1 MKSEEVTTTMKI
13 VFATNNQHK
22 LSEIRSIL
30 GESIEVL
37 SLKDIGCD
45 VDIPETGTTLEENA
59 LQKAQYIYDHYHMD
73 CFADDTG
80 LEVVALNGA
89 PGVYSARYA
98 SMANQ
103 TSNTSPASHD
113 SEANM
118 TRLLKELG
126 ENNNRKAR
134 FRTVIA
140 LIQKKNVIPEQ
151 SSPTRSLC
159 PCGCTSIK
167 EIHQFEGIVEG
178 EIIRERRGGEGF
190 GYDPIFQPD
199 GYNQTFAE
207 LGMDIKNQISH
218 RARAVAKLAEY
229 LKVNS

>member
-1 MKSEEVTTTMKI
+1 MKI

-30 GESIEVL
+30 GDSIEVL

-59 LQKAQYIYDHYHMD
+59 MQKAQYVYDNYHID

-80 LEVVALNGA
+80 LEVDALNGA

-98 SMANQ
+98 SMASLPSETSQ
-103 TSNTSPASHD
+103 TSQTSSTSTASIPASHD

-118 TRLLKELG
+118 ARLLRELG
-126 ENNNRKAR
+126 NNNNRRAR

-140 LIQKKNVIPEQ
+140 LIQKKNV
-151 SSPTRSLC
+151 C
-159 PCGCTSIK
+159 PCGCTAIK

-178 EIIRERRGGEGF
+178 QIIQERRGGEGF

-199 GYNQTFAE
+199 GYDQTFAE
-207 LGMDIKNQISH
+207 LGMDIKNHISH
-218 RARAVAKLAEY
+218 RARATQKLAEF
-229 LKVNS
+229 LKSE

>member
-1 MKSEEVTTTMKI
+1 MKI

-30 GESIEVL
+30 GESFEVL

-59 LQKAQYIYDHYHMD
+59 LQKAQYVYDHYHID

-80 LEVVALNGA
+80 LEVEALNGA

-98 SMANQ
+98 SMAC
-103 TSNTSPASHD
+103 NTSSTSDTSMTSSTTTPASHD

-118 TRLLKELG
+118 ARLLRELAN
-126 ENNNRKAR
+126 NNNRHAR

-140 LIQKKNVIPEQ
+140 LIQKKNV
-151 SSPTRSLC
+151 C

-167 EIHQFEGIVEG
+167 EIHQFEGIVDG
-178 EIIRERRGGEGF
+178 QIIRERRGGEGF

-199 GYNQTFAE
+199 GYDQTFAE

-218 RARAVAKLAEY
+218 RARAVAKLAEF
-229 LKVNS
+229 LKK

>member
-1 MKSEEVTTTMKI
+1 MKI

-30 GESIEVL
+30 GDSLEVL

-59 LQKAQYIYDHYHMD
+59 LQKAQYVYDHYHID

-80 LEVVALNGA
+80 LEVDALNGA
-89 PGVYSARYA
+89 PGGYSARYA
-98 SMANQ
+98 ALPDNPVKSGNAGLV
-103 TSNTSPASHD
+103 SHD

-118 TRLLKELG
+118 TRLLYELG
-126 ENNNRKAR
+126 NNNNRKAR

-140 LIQKKNVIPEQ
+140 LIQKKDV
-151 SSPTRSLC
+151 C

-167 EIHQFEGIVEG
+167 EIHKFEGIVEG
-178 EIIRERRGGEGF
+178 EIIRKRRGGEGF

-199 GYNQTFAE
+199 GYDQTFAE
-207 LGMDIKNQISH
+207 LGMDIKNRISH
-218 RARAVAKLAEY
+218 RARATQKLADY
-229 LKVNS
+229 LLKK

>member
-1 MKSEEVTTTMKI
+1 MKI
-13 VFATNNQHK
+13 VFATNNAHK

-45 VDIPETGTTLEENA
+45 VDIPETGTTLEANA

-73 CFADDTG
+73 VFADDTG
-80 LEVVALNGA
+80 LEVEALNGA

-98 SMANQ
+98 SLSDNPVK
-103 TSNTSPASHD
+103 TDSASHD

-118 TRLLKELG
+118 TRLLYELQSKD
-126 ENNNRKAR
+126 NRKAR

-140 LIQKKNVIPEQ
+140 LIQKKNV
-151 SSPTRSLC
+151 C

-167 EIHQFEGIVEG
+167 EVHQFEGIVEG
-178 EIIRERRGGEGF
+178 EIIQERRGGEGF
-190 GYDPIFQPD
+190 GYDPIFHKK
-199 GYNQTFAE
+199 TFRNILSVYLFIICRHIANE
-207 LGMDIKNQISH
+207 LVRCLAHDILS
-218 RARAVAKLAEY
+218 
-229 LKVNS
+229 

>member
-1 MKSEEVTTTMKI
+1 MKI

-22 LSEIRSIL
+22 LSEIRNIL
-30 GESIEVL
+30 GESFEIL

-59 LQKAQYIYDHYHMD
+59 LQKAQYVYDHYHID

-80 LEVVALNGA
+80 LEVEALNGA

-98 SMANQ
+98 SMACD
-103 TSNTSPASHD
+103 TSSTSDTNMTSSTTTPASHD

-118 TRLLKELG
+118 TRLLRELAN
-126 ENNNRKAR
+126 NNNRHAR

-140 LIQKKNVIPEQ
+140 LIQKKNV
-151 SSPTRSLC
+151 C

-167 EIHQFEGIVEG
+167 EIHQFEGIVDG
-178 EIIRERRGGEGF
+178 QIIRERRGGEGF

-199 GYNQTFAE
+199 GYDQTFAE

-218 RARAVAKLAEY
+218 RARAVAKLAEF
-229 LKVNS
+229 LKK

>member
-1 MKSEEVTTTMKI
+1 MKI

-22 LSEIRSIL
+22 LDEIRSIL
-30 GESIEVL
+30 GNKFEVV
-37 SLKDIGCD
+37 SLAEIGCHE
-45 VDIPETGTTLEENA
+45 DIPETGTTLEENA
-59 LQKAQYIYDHYHMD
+59 LMKAQYVYDHYHVS

-80 LEVVALNGA
+80 LEVDALDGA

-98 SMANQ
+98 SMA
-103 TSNTSPASHD
+103 SNSSNSSQASSTNISIPASHD

-126 ENNNRKAR
+126 NNNNRKAR

-140 LIQKKNVIPEQ
+140 LILKKDV
-151 SSPTRSLC
+151 C

-167 EIHQFEGIVEG
+167 EVHQFEGIVNG

-199 GYNQTFAE
+199 GYDQTFAE
-207 LGMDIKNQISH
+207 LGMEIKNQISH
-218 RARAVAKLAEY
+218 RARATQKLAEF
-229 LKVNS
+229 LKK

>member
-1 MKSEEVTTTMKI
+1 MKI
-13 VFATNNQHK
+13 VFATNNKHK
-22 LSEIRSIL
+22 LDEIRSIL

-45 VDIPETGTTLEENA
+45 ADIPETGKTLDENA
-59 LQKAQYIYDHYHMD
+59 QQKAQYIYDNYHLD

-80 LEVVALNGA
+80 LEVDALNGA

-98 SMANQ
+98 NMEDPSAE
-103 TSNTSPASHD
+103 SHD
-113 SEANM
+113 AEANM
-118 TRLLKELG
+118 SRLLRELG

-140 LIQKKNVIPEQ
+140 LIRKKDV
-151 SSPTRSLC
+151 C

-167 EIHQFEGIVEG
+167 EIHKFEGIVEG

-199 GYNQTFAE
+199 GYDKTFSE
-207 LGMDIKNQISH
+207 LGMDIKNHISH
-218 RARAVAKLAEY
+218 RARATQKLAEY
-229 LKVNS
+229 LLKGK

>member
-1 MKSEEVTTTMKI
+1 MKI
-13 VFATNNQHK
+13 VFATNNKHK
-22 LSEIRSIL
+22 LDEIRSIL

-45 VDIPETGTTLEENA
+45 ADIPETGKTLDENA
-59 LQKAQYIYDHYHMD
+59 LQKAQYVYDNYHLD

-80 LEVVALNGA
+80 LEVDALDGA

-98 SMANQ
+98 NMENPSAE
-103 TSNTSPASHD
+103 SHD
-113 SEANM
+113 AEANM
-118 TRLLKELG
+118 SRLLRELG

-140 LIQKKNVIPEQ
+140 LIRKKDV
-151 SSPTRSLC
+151 C

-167 EIHQFEGIVEG
+167 EIYKFEGIVEG

-199 GYNQTFAE
+199 GYDKTFAE

-218 RARAVAKLAEY
+218 RARATQKLCEF
-229 LKVNS
+229 LIK

>member
-1 MKSEEVTTTMKI
+1 MKI

-30 GESIEVL
+30 GDSLEVL

-59 LQKAQYIYDHYHMD
+59 LQKAQYVYDHYHID

-80 LEVVALNGA
+80 LEVDALNGA

-98 SMANQ
+98 ALPDNPVKSRNAGLV
-103 TSNTSPASHD
+103 SHD

-118 TRLLKELG
+118 TRLLYELG
-126 ENNNRKAR
+126 NNNNRKAR

-140 LIQKKNVIPEQ
+140 LIQKKDV
-151 SSPTRSLC
+151 C

-167 EIHQFEGIVEG
+167 EIHKFEGIVEG

-199 GYNQTFAE
+199 GYDHTFAE
-207 LGMDIKNQISH
+207 LGMDIKNRISH
-218 RARAVAKLAEY
+218 RARATQKLADY
-229 LKVNS
+229 LLKK

>member
-1 MKSEEVTTTMKI
+1 MKI
-13 VFATNNQHK
+13 VFATNNKHK
-22 LSEIRSIL
+22 LSEIRDIL
-30 GESIEVL
+30 GDGFEVL

-45 VDIPETGTTLEENA
+45 VDIPETGQTLDENA
-59 LQKAQYIYDHYHMD
+59 LQKAQYVYDHYHID

-80 LEVVALNGA
+80 LEVDALDGA

-98 SMANQ
+98 NMEDPTAE
-103 TSNTSPASHD
+103 SHD
-113 SEANM
+113 AEANM
-118 TRLLKELG
+118 TRLLRELG

-140 LIQKKNVIPEQ
+140 LIQKRDV
-151 SSPTRSLC
+151 C

-167 EIHQFEGIVEG
+167 EIHKFEGIVEG

-199 GYNQTFAE
+199 GYDQTFAE
-207 LGMDIKNQISH
+207 LGMEIKNHISH
-218 RARAVAKLAEY
+218 RARAVAKLAEF
-229 LKVNS
+229 LEKVKM

>member
-1 MKSEEVTTTMKI
+1 MKI
-13 VFATNNQHK
+13 VFATNNKHK
-22 LSEIRSIL
+22 LDEIRSIL
-30 GESIEVL
+30 GEGIEVL

-45 VDIPETGTTLEENA
+45 ADIPETGKTLDENA
-59 LQKAQYIYDHYHMD
+59 QQKAQYIYDNYHLD

-80 LEVVALNGA
+80 LEVDALNGA

-98 SMANQ
+98 NMEDPSAE
-103 TSNTSPASHD
+103 SHD
-113 SEANM
+113 AEANM
-118 TRLLKELG
+118 SRLLRELG

-140 LIQKKNVIPEQ
+140 LIRKKDV
-151 SSPTRSLC
+151 C

-167 EIHQFEGIVEG
+167 EIHKFEGIVEG

-199 GYNQTFAE
+199 GYDKTFAE
-207 LGMDIKNQISH
+207 LGMDIKNHISH
-218 RARAVAKLAEY
+218 RARATQKLAEY
-229 LKVNS
+229 LLKGK

>member
-1 MKSEEVTTTMKI
+1 MKI

-22 LSEIRSIL
+22 LDEIRSIL
-30 GESIEVL
+30 GDSIEVL

-45 VDIPETGTTLEENA
+45 VDIPETGQTLEENA
-59 LQKAQYIYDHYHMD
+59 LQKAQYIYDHYHLSV
-73 CFADDTG
+73 FADDTG
-80 LEVVALNGA
+80 LEVEALNGA
-89 PGVYSARYA
+89 PGIYSARYA
-98 SMANQ
+98 SIVDGN
-103 TSNTSPASHD
+103 SASHD

-118 TRLLKELG
+118 ACLLKELG

-140 LIQKKNVIPEQ
+140 LLLKKDI
-151 SSPTRSLC
+151 C
-159 PCGCTSIK
+159 PCGCTSVK

-199 GYNQTFAE
+199 GYDKTFAE
-207 LGMDIKNQISH
+207 LGMDIKNHISH
-218 RARAVAKLAEY
+218 RARAVQKLAEFL
-229 LKVNS
+229 LKT